1 MKRLFASLLARQ
13 DHPAYLLGRMAEH
26 LDVDLADAAQK
37 QLGTCLIRM
46 AGTCRACPNQRIC
59 QRFLECGDTAQGPAE
74 FCPNAA
80 NFREFRRR
88 AAPDASRPS

>member
-1 MKRLFASLLARQ
+1 MKHPFASLLAHQ
-13 DHPAYLLGRMAEH
+13 DQPAYLMGRMAAH
-26 LDVDLADAAQK
+26 LEVDLADVARQ
-37 QLGTCLIRM
+37 QLGMRLIRM
-46 AGTCRACPNQRIC
+46 AGTCRACPNQRLC

-88 AAPDASRPS
+88 SARDASRPS